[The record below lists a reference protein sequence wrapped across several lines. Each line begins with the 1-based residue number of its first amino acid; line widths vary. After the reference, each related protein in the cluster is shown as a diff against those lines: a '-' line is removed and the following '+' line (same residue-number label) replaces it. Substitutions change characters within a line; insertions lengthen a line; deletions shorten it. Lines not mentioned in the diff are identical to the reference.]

1 MSNIYIQEPPTN
13 GKVLLK
19 TTAGDI
25 DIELW
30 SKEAP
35 KACRNFVQ
43 LCMEGYYDGTVFHR
57 VVPDFIVQGGDPTG
71 TGAGGE
77 SIYGRPFKDEFHSRL
92 RFNRRGLVAMANAG
106 PHDNGSQFFL
116 TLGRAD
122 ELNNKHTIFGKVT
135 GDTVY
140 NMLRLAEVECDGE
153 ERPLN
158 PHKIKSAEVLH
169 SPFDD
174 IIPREIK
181 KLKKEKDKEE
191 TKKSQSKATKNFS
204 LLSFGEEAEE
214 DEEMVNQVS
223 QTFKGKSKSSHDL
236 LKDDPRL
243 SSVPAVDKGKKKKAS
258 ASGDAALSGDEAE
271 GDVEDDMDTD
281 EEYDSEKKEKIRELI
296 SKKLKKEK
304 GGEKVTE
311 PTEEEQEKKMSRS
324 DELRKE
330 ARQLKKELQAIK
342 QRKEESSKPAKDEV
356 KEVEKKPT
364 NEAVAEY
371 LEGRKKYEG
380 LKNRKLKKG
389 SSREEQTLALLNSFK
404 SKLSSAIT
412 EGPQEDVEE
421 LAEDDDKGWMAH
433 VLQFD
438 EQSRKVKDANMQDED
453 TFEIYDPRNP
463 VNKRRREESKKILKE
478 KKAKRASTTGRN
490 MGVPWIS
497 QFHPSWPTCTWKKWK
512 RGLCYPTLEQHQVI
526 GSGMWMTPG

>member
-19 TTAGDI
+19 TSAGDI

-43 LCMEGYYDGTVFHR
+43 LCMEGYYDSTIFHR
-57 VVPDFIVQGGDPTG
+57 VVPEFIVQGGDPTG

-77 SIYGRPFKDEFHSRL
+77 SVYGRTFKDEFHSRL

-106 PHDNGSQFFL
+106 PHDNGSQFFF

-140 NMLRLAEVECDGE
+140 NMLRLAEVECNNE

-158 PHKIKSAEVLH
+158 PHKIRTAEVLH

-174 IIPREIK
+174 IVPREMK
-181 KLKKEKDKEE
+181 KAKKEKEKDDG
-191 TKKSQSKATKNFS
+191 KKSQSKATKNFS

-214 DEEMVNQVS
+214 EEEMVTQVS

-243 SSVPAVDKGKKKKAS
+243 SSVPAVDKRKKKKRTAGGADETDDEDGDS
-258 ASGDAALSGDEAE
+258 APE
-271 GDVEDDMDTD
+271 
-281 EEYDSEKKEKIRELI
+281 EEYDSDQREKMRDAI
-296 SKKLKKEK
+296 SQKLKRDK
-304 GGEKVTE
+304 GRDDKTE
-311 PTEEEQEKKMSRS
+311 PREDEQGKKTSRS

-342 QRKEESSKPAKDEV
+342 QRKEEILKPAEN
-356 KEVEKKPT
+356 EAIEAEKKPS

-371 LEGRKKYEG
+371 LEGRKKYEE
-380 LKNRKLKKG
+380 LKKQKKKRG
-389 SSREEQTLALLNSFK
+389 SGREEQTMALLDRFK
-404 SKLSSAIT
+404 SKLSSAIS
-412 EGPQEDVEE
+412 EAPEEEIEE
-421 LAEDDDKGWMAH
+421 LGEDDDKGWMGH

-438 EQSRKVKDANMQDED
+438 EQTRKVKDANMQDED

-463 VNKRRREESKKILKE
+463 VNKRRREESKKIMRE
-478 KKAKRASTTGRN
+478 KKAKR
-490 MGVPWIS
+490 
-497 QFHPSWPTCTWKKWK
+497 
-512 RGLCYPTLEQHQVI
+512 
-526 GSGMWMTPG
+526 

>member
-19 TTAGDI
+19 TSAGDI

-43 LCMEGYYDGTVFHR
+43 LSMEGYYDGTIFHR
-57 VVPDFIVQGGDPTG
+57 VVHDFIIQGGDPTG
-71 TGAGGE
+71 TGTGGE
-77 SIYGRPFKDEFHSRL
+77 SIYGRTFKDEFHSRL

-106 PHDNGSQFFL
+106 PHDNGSQFFF
-116 TLGRAD
+116 TLARAD

-140 NMLRLAEVECDGE
+140 NMLRLAEVECDND

-158 PHKIKSAEVLH
+158 PHKIKTAEVLH

-174 IIPREIK
+174 IIPRETK
-181 KLKKEKDKEE
+181 RAKKEKDKEE
-191 TKKSQSKATKNFS
+191 GKKSQSKATKNFS

-214 DEEMVNQVS
+214 EEEMVNQVS

-243 SSVPAVDKGKKKKAS
+243 SSVPAVNKKKKKGTP
-258 ASGDAALSGDEAE
+258 GDAAEADDDEADD
-271 GDVEDDMDTD
+271 DVEDDAD
-281 EEYDSEKKEKIRELI
+281 EEYDSDERERMRELV
-296 SKKLKKEK
+296 SQKLKKEK
-304 GGEKVTE
+304 GAEKATE
-311 PTEEEQEKKMSRS
+311 PSEEERGKKSSRS

-342 QRKEESSKPAKDEV
+342 QRKEESLKPAVDEV
-356 KEVEKKPT
+356 KDVDKKPT

-371 LEGRKKYEG
+371 LEGRKKYEEQR
-380 LKNRKLKKG
+380 KQKLKKG
-389 SSREEQTLALLNSFK
+389 SNREAQTLALLNQFK

-412 EGPQEDVEE
+412 EAPEDDVEE
-421 LAEDDDKGWMAH
+421 LAEDDDKGWMGH

-438 EQSRKVKDANMQDED
+438 EQTRKVKDANMQDED

-463 VNKRRREESKKILKE
+463 VNKRRREESKKIMKE
-478 KKAKRASTTGRN
+478 KKAKR
-490 MGVPWIS
+490 
-497 QFHPSWPTCTWKKWK
+497 
-512 RGLCYPTLEQHQVI
+512 
-526 GSGMWMTPG
+526 

>member
-19 TTAGDI
+19 TSAGEI

-43 LCMEGYYDGTVFHR
+43 LCMEGYYDGTMFHR
-57 VVPDFIVQGGDPTG
+57 VVRDFIIQGGDPTG
-71 TGAGGE
+71 TGTGGE

-92 RFNRRGLVAMANAG
+92 RFIRRGLVAMANAG
-106 PHDNGSQFFL
+106 PHDNGSQFFF

-140 NMLRLAEVECDGE
+140 NMLRLADVECDAE
-153 ERPLN
+153 ERPLK
-158 PHKIKSAEVLH
+158 PHKIRVAEVLH

-174 IIPREIK
+174 IEPREK
-181 KLKKEKDKEE
+181 KGKKEKDKEE
-191 TKKSQSKATKNFS
+191 AKKSQSKATKNFS

-214 DEEMVNQVS
+214 EEEAVTQVS
-223 QTFKGKSKSSHDL
+223 QTLKGKSKSSHDL

-243 SSVPAVDKGKKKKAS
+243 SSVPAVKKKKKKRTAGTGADS
-258 ASGDAALSGDEAE
+258 DDGS
-271 GDVEDDMDTD
+271 EDDEESD
-281 EEYDSEKKEKIRELI
+281 EEYDSEEREKIRELI
-296 SKKLKKEK
+296 SQKLKKEK
-304 GGEKVTE
+304 GEKAAE
-311 PTEEEQEKKMSRS
+311 PDEEERGKKTSRS

-342 QRKEESSKPAKDEV
+342 QRREESLKPPTNEV
-356 KEVEKKPT
+356 KEEVKEPAS
-364 NEAVAEY
+364 EAVAEY
-371 LEGRKKYEG
+371 LEGKKKYEG
-380 LKNRKLKKG
+380 LKTRKQKKG
-389 SSREEQTLALLNSFK
+389 SSREEQTLALLNTFK
-404 SKLSSAIT
+404 SKLTSAIS
-412 EGPQEDVEE
+412 EGPEEDAEE

-438 EQSRKVKDANMQDED
+438 EQTRKVKDANMQDED

-463 VNKRRREESKKILKE
+463 VNKRRREESKKLMKE
-478 KKAKRASTTGRN
+478 KKAKR
-490 MGVPWIS
+490 
-497 QFHPSWPTCTWKKWK
+497 
-512 RGLCYPTLEQHQVI
+512 
-526 GSGMWMTPG
+526 

>member
-243 SSVPAVDKGKKKKAS
+243 SSVPACIPFIT
-258 ASGDAALSGDEAE
+258 
-271 GDVEDDMDTD
+271 DVYVEFM
-281 EEYDSEKKEKIRELI
+281 I
-296 SKKLKKEK
+296 SKLYF
-304 GGEKVTE
+304 
-311 PTEEEQEKKMSRS
+311 SIYS

-356 KEVEKKPT
+356 KEGMCA
-364 NEAVAEY
+364 N
-371 LEGRKKYEG
+371 
-380 LKNRKLKKG
+380 
-389 SSREEQTLALLNSFK
+389 TLALLNSFK

-412 EGPQEDVEE
+412 EGPQEDMEE

-478 KKAKRASTTGRN
+478 KKAKR
-490 MGVPWIS
+490 
-497 QFHPSWPTCTWKKWK
+497 
-512 RGLCYPTLEQHQVI
+512 
-526 GSGMWMTPG
+526 

>member
-19 TTAGDI
+19 TSAGDI

-57 VVPDFIVQGGDPTG
+57 VVREFIVQGGDPTG
-71 TGAGGE
+71 TGTGGE
-77 SIYGRPFKDEFHSRL
+77 SVYGRPFKDEFHSRL

-106 PHDNGSQFFL
+106 PHDNGSQFFF

-135 GDTVY
+135 GDTIY
-140 NMLRLAEVECDGE
+140 NMLRLAEVECDDE

-158 PHKIKSAEVLH
+158 PHKIKIAEVLH

-181 KLKKEKDKEE
+181 KAKKEKDKEE
-191 TKKSQSKATKNFS
+191 AKKSQSKATKNFS

-223 QTFKGKSKSSHDL
+223 QTLKGKSKSSHDL

-243 SSVPAVDKGKKKKAS
+243 SSVPAVDKKKKKGT
-258 ASGDAALSGDEAE
+258 SGETAE
-271 GDVEDDMDTD
+271 SDDDLEDDVKDDVDAD
-281 EEYDSEKKEKIRELI
+281 EEYDSDKKEKMRELI
-296 SKKLKKEK
+296 SKKLQKEK
-304 GGEKVTE
+304 GMEKTAE
-311 PTEEEQEKKMSRS
+311 PSEDERGKKPSRS

-342 QRKEESSKPAKDEV
+342 QRKEEISKPAEDEV
-356 KEVEKKPT
+356 KEEKKPSS
-364 NEAVAEY
+364 EAVAEY
-371 LEGRKKYEG
+371 LEGRKKYEE
-380 LKNRKLKKG
+380 LRKQKRKKG
-389 SSREEQTLALLNSFK
+389 SNREEQTLALLNRFK

-412 EGPQEDVEE
+412 EGPEEDVEDLE
-421 LAEDDDKGWMAH
+421 EDDDKGWMAH

-438 EQSRKVKDANMQDED
+438 EQTRKVKDANMQDED

-463 VNKRRREESKKILKE
+463 VNKRRREESKKIMKE
-478 KKAKRASTTGRN
+478 KKAKR
-490 MGVPWIS
+490 
-497 QFHPSWPTCTWKKWK
+497 
-512 RGLCYPTLEQHQVI
+512 
-526 GSGMWMTPG
+526 

>member
-19 TTAGDI
+19 TSAGDI

-43 LCMEGYYDGTVFHR
+43 LCMEGYYDGTIFHR
-57 VVPDFIVQGGDPTG
+57 VVPEFIVQGGDPTG
-71 TGAGGE
+71 TGTGGE

-92 RFNRRGLVAMANAG
+92 RFNRRGLVAMANSG
-106 PHDNGSQFFL
+106 PNDNGSQFFF

-122 ELNNKHTIFGKVT
+122 ELNNKHTIFGKIT
-135 GDTVY
+135 GDTIY
-140 NMLRLAEVECDGE
+140 NMLRLSEVECDRE

-158 PHKIKSAEVLH
+158 PHKMRTTEVLH

-174 IIPREIK
+174 IVPCERRK
-181 KLKKEKDKEE
+181 TKTKKDKEE
-191 TKKSQSKATKNFS
+191 GKKCQAKATKNFS

-214 DEEMVNQVS
+214 EEEMVTQVS
-223 QTFKGKSKSSHDL
+223 QTLKGKSKSSHDL

-243 SSVPAVDKGKKKKAS
+243 SSLPAVDKKNERAAAGDTAEVDGDEVTGK
-258 ASGDAALSGDEAE
+258 GDA
-271 GDVEDDMDTD
+271 D
-281 EEYDSEKKEKIRELI
+281 EEYDSDHKDKMRELLA
-296 SKKLKKEK
+296 KKLKKDKGPNEK
-304 GGEKVTE
+304 PE
-311 PTEEEQEKKMSRS
+311 PAEEDRGKKTSRS

-342 QRKEESSKPAKDEV
+342 QRKEESSKPVQDED
-356 KEVEKKPT
+356 KEGDTKPQSV
-364 NEAVAEY
+364 AVAEY
-371 LEGRKKYEG
+371 LEGRKKYEE
-380 LKNRKLKKG
+380 LKKQKRKGG
-389 SSREEQTLALLNSFK
+389 SNREAQTLALLDRFK
-404 SKLSSAIT
+404 SKLSSAII
-412 EGPQEDVEE
+412 EAPENDVEE
-421 LAEDDDKGWMAH
+421 LGEDDDKGWMSH

-438 EQSRKVKDANMQDED
+438 EQTRKVKDATMQDED

-478 KKAKRASTTGRN
+478 KKARR
-490 MGVPWIS
+490 
-497 QFHPSWPTCTWKKWK
+497 
-512 RGLCYPTLEQHQVI
+512 
-526 GSGMWMTPG
+526 

>member
-57 VVPDFIVQGGDPTG
+57 VVREFIVQGGDPTG
-71 TGAGGE
+71 TGEGGE

-106 PHDNGSQFFL
+106 PHDNGSQFFF

-122 ELNNKHTIFGKVT
+122 ELNNKHTIFGKIT

-140 NMLRLAEVECDGE
+140 NMLRLAEVECDAE

-158 PHKIKSAEVLH
+158 PHKIKTAEVLH

-181 KLKKEKDKEE
+181 KAKKEKDKEE
-191 TKKSQSKATKNFS
+191 GKKSQSKATKNFS

-214 DEEMVNQVS
+214 EEEMVNQVS
-223 QTFKGKSKSSHDL
+223 QTLKGKSKSSHDL

-243 SSVPAVDKGKKKKAS
+243 SSVPAVDKKRKKG
-258 ASGDAALSGDEAE
+258 ASGDLAESDDEADD
-271 GDVEDDMDTD
+271 DVEDDSDAD
-281 EEYDSEKKEKIRELI
+281 EEYDSDKKEKMRELI

-304 GGEKVTE
+304 GSEKAAE
-311 PTEEEQEKKMSRS
+311 PSEEDRGKKTSRS

-342 QRKEESSKPAKDEV
+342 QRKEEASKPAVDEV
-356 KEVEKKPT
+356 KDVDKKPA

-371 LEGRKKYEG
+371 LEGRKKYEE
-380 LKNRKLKKG
+380 LRKQKVKKG
-389 SSREEQTLALLNSFK
+389 SSREEQTMALLNRFK
-404 SKLSSAIT
+404 SKLSSAIS
-412 EGPQEDVEE
+412 EGPEEDVEE
-421 LAEDDDKGWMAH
+421 LAEDDDKGWMGH

-438 EQSRKVKDANMQDED
+438 EQTRKVKDANMQDED

-463 VNKRRREESKKILKE
+463 VNKRRREESKKIMKE
-478 KKAKRASTTGRN
+478 KKAKR
-490 MGVPWIS
+490 
-497 QFHPSWPTCTWKKWK
+497 
-512 RGLCYPTLEQHQVI
+512 
-526 GSGMWMTPG
+526 

>member
-1 MSNIYIQEPPTN
+1 MSNIYIQEPPTS

-19 TTAGDI
+19 TSAGDI

-43 LCMEGYYDGTVFHR
+43 LCMEGYYDGTIFHR

-71 TGAGGE
+71 TGTGGE

-92 RFNRRGLVAMANAG
+92 RFIRRGLVAMANAG
-106 PHDNGSQFFL
+106 PHDNGSQFFF

-140 NMLRLAEVECDGE
+140 NLLRLTEVECDHE

-158 PHKIKSAEVLH
+158 PHKIRTAEVLH

-174 IIPREIK
+174 IIPRETK
-181 KLKKEKDKEE
+181 KAKKEKDKEE
-191 TKKSQSKATKNFS
+191 GKKSQSKATKNFS

-214 DEEMVNQVS
+214 EEEMVNQVS
-223 QTFKGKSKSSHDL
+223 QTLKGKSKSSHDL

-243 SSVPAVDKGKKKKAS
+243 SSVPAVDKKKKKET
-258 ASGDAALSGDEAE
+258 SGDTAETDDDEAE
-271 GDVEDDMDTD
+271 GDVDGDMDAD
-281 EEYDSEKKEKIRELI
+281 EEYDSDKKEKMRELI

-304 GGEKVTE
+304 GTEKTTE
-311 PTEEEQEKKMSRS
+311 PSEDDRGKKTSRS

-330 ARQLKKELQAIK
+330 ARQLKKDLQAIK
-342 QRKEESSKPAKDEV
+342 QRKEDSLKPAVEEV
-356 KEVEKKPT
+356 KEDKKPS

-371 LEGRKKYEG
+371 LEGRKKYDD
-380 LKNRKLKKG
+380 LKKQKPKKG
-389 SSREEQTLALLNSFK
+389 SNREAETLALLNRFK
-404 SKLSSAIT
+404 TKLSSAIT
-412 EGPQEDVEE
+412 EAPEDDDVEE

-463 VNKRRREESKKILKE
+463 VNKRRREESKKIMKE
-478 KKAKRASTTGRN
+478 KKAKR
-490 MGVPWIS
+490 
-497 QFHPSWPTCTWKKWK
+497 
-512 RGLCYPTLEQHQVI
+512 
-526 GSGMWMTPG
+526 

>member
-243 SSVPAVDKGKKKKAS
+243 SSVPACIPFIT
-258 ASGDAALSGDEAE
+258 
-271 GDVEDDMDTD
+271 DVYVEFM
-281 EEYDSEKKEKIRELI
+281 I
-296 SKKLKKEK
+296 SKLYF
-304 GGEKVTE
+304 
-311 PTEEEQEKKMSRS
+311 SIYS

-356 KEVEKKPT
+356 KEGMLEKKPT
-364 NEAVAEY
+364 SEAVAEY

-412 EGPQEDVEE
+412 EGPQEDMEE

-478 KKAKRASTTGRN
+478 KKAKR
-490 MGVPWIS
+490 
-497 QFHPSWPTCTWKKWK
+497 
-512 RGLCYPTLEQHQVI
+512 
-526 GSGMWMTPG
+526 

>member
-19 TTAGDI
+19 TSAGDI

-43 LCMEGYYDGTVFHR
+43 LCMEGYYDGTIFHR
-57 VVPDFIVQGGDPTG
+57 VVPEFIVQGGDPTG
-71 TGAGGE
+71 TGTGGE

-106 PHDNGSQFFL
+106 PHDNGSQFFF

-122 ELNNKHTIFGKVT
+122 ELNNKHTIFAKVT

-140 NMLRLAEVECDGE
+140 NMLRLADVECDGE

-158 PHKIKSAEVLH
+158 PHKIRIAEVLH

-174 IIPREIK
+174 IVPREIK
-181 KLKKEKDKEE
+181 KGKKEKDKEE
-191 TKKSQSKATKNFS
+191 GKKSQSKATKNFS

-214 DEEMVNQVS
+214 EEEMVNQVS
-223 QTFKGKSKSSHDL
+223 QTLKGKSKSSHDL

-243 SSVPAVDKGKKKKAS
+243 SSVPAVDKKKKKGT
-258 ASGDAALSGDEAE
+258 SGDAADTDDDEADD
-271 GDVEDDMDTD
+271 DVEDDMEED
-281 EEYDSEKKEKIRELI
+281 EEYDSDKKEKMRELI

-304 GGEKVTE
+304 GTEKMTE
-311 PTEEEQEKKMSRS
+311 PSEEERGKKTSRS

-342 QRKEESSKPAKDEV
+342 QRKEESSKPVVDEV
-356 KEVEKKPT
+356 KEVDKKP
-364 NEAVAEY
+364 NSEAVAEY
-371 LEGRKKYEG
+371 LEGRKKYEE
-380 LKNRKLKKG
+380 LRKQKLKKG
-389 SSREEQTLALLNSFK
+389 SNREEQTLALLNRFK

-412 EGPQEDVEE
+412 DAPEDDVED
-421 LAEDDDKGWMAH
+421 LAEDDDKGWMGH

-438 EQSRKVKDANMQDED
+438 EQTRKVKDANMQDED

-463 VNKRRREESKKILKE
+463 VNKRRREESKKIMKE
-478 KKAKRASTTGRN
+478 KKAKR
-490 MGVPWIS
+490 
-497 QFHPSWPTCTWKKWK
+497 
-512 RGLCYPTLEQHQVI
+512 
-526 GSGMWMTPG
+526 

>member
-19 TTAGDI
+19 TSAGEI

-30 SKEAP
+30 SKETP

-43 LCMEGYYDGTVFHR
+43 LCMEGYYDGTIFHR
-57 VVPDFIVQGGDPTG
+57 VVRDFIIQGGDPTG
-71 TGAGGE
+71 TGTGGE

-106 PHDNGSQFFL
+106 PHDNGSQFFF

-140 NMLRLAEVECDGE
+140 NMLRLAEVECDHD

-158 PHKIKSAEVLH
+158 PHKIRTAEVLH

-174 IIPREIK
+174 IVPRETRK
-181 KLKKEKDKEE
+181 AKKEKDKEE
-191 TKKSQSKATKNFS
+191 GKKFQSKATKNFS

-214 DEEMVNQVS
+214 EEEMANQVS
-223 QTFKGKSKSSHDL
+223 QTLKGKSKSSHDL

-243 SSVPAVDKGKKKKAS
+243 SSVPAVEKMKKGAS
-258 ASGDAALSGDEAE
+258 RDAGATDDEAD
-271 GDVEDDMDTD
+271 GDVEDGADSG
-281 EEYDSEKKEKIRELI
+281 EEYDSDEKEKIKELI

-304 GGEKVTE
+304 GVEKAAE
-311 PTEEEQEKKMSRS
+311 PDEEERGRKPSRS

-342 QRKEESSKPAKDEV
+342 QRKEEKPVVEEEKEDKKPANK
-356 KEVEKKPT
+356 
-364 NEAVAEY
+364 AVAEY
-371 LEGRKKYEG
+371 LEGRKKYEEQR
-380 LKNRKLKKG
+380 KQKLKRG
-389 SSREEQTLALLNSFK
+389 SSREEQTMALLNSFK
-404 SKLSSAIT
+404 SKLTSAIT
-412 EGPQEDVEE
+412 EVPQEVAEE
-421 LAEDDDKGWMAH
+421 LDEDEDDDRGWMGH

-438 EQSRKVKDANMQDED
+438 EQTRKVKDANMQDED

-463 VNKRRREESKKILKE
+463 VNKRRREESKKIMKE
-478 KKAKRASTTGRN
+478 KKAKR
-490 MGVPWIS
+490 
-497 QFHPSWPTCTWKKWK
+497 
-512 RGLCYPTLEQHQVI
+512 
-526 GSGMWMTPG
+526 